1 MRIPDVDQVG
11 HTAKSVSRAARD
23 QTKFNKNLRGPID
36 EKFAM
41 LLALLVF
48 IVKDKDKDAPIKESL
63 VKHSFQVCCTST
75 LMVS

>member
-48 IVKDKDKDAPIKESL
+48 IVKDKDAPIKESL
-63 VKHSFQVCCTST
+63 IKHSFQVCCTST